1 MGDASLLHVK
11 APCGGNAWRFAS
23 KLFLLA
29 QPPLLAKLSPIS
41 ELGTAG
47 VRDAVKRYIQQQVL
61 DRRGK
66 GRR

>member
-1 MGDASLLHVK
+1 LPHVK
-11 APCGGNAWRFAS
+11 APCGGNAWRFDS
-23 KLFLLA
+23 KLFPLA
-29 QPPLLAKLSPIS
+29 QPPLLAKVSPIS

-47 VRDAVKRYIQQQVL
+47 VRDAVKRYIQQYNIPVL